1 MARIDIP
8 SDSHSGSFS
17 WLQYLKED
25 ALKEDDRQWKLVDAV
40 FIDEDRTYI
49 KVRMYCCGQIPR
61 SSLTGRFG
69 E

>member
-25 ALKEDDRQWKLVDAV
+25 DLEEDDRQWKLVDAEQTEGLHNT
-40 FIDEDRTYI
+40 IAAL
-49 KVRMYCCGQIPR
+49 KH
-61 SSLTGRFG
+61 
-69 E
+69 